1 MAAVEQT
8 EEEIA
13 MKKIA
18 TIIFAG
24 IIGLSMTL
32 APTFMSGDAYADDQE
47 KAQTEEPVSE
57 DVQDEQ
63 TDAETPKEDAK
74 TPEKD
79 ADSEDADSD
88 NADSDNAVKTMG
100 ESEEASD
107 DGPSAAEGSAL
118 EGLAGKNISEVENDP
133 EISWALEDPTFYRY
147 YDVDEDGMISDK
159 KVDLDEIEEFI
170 AKADANADGID
181 DTGNIETDGD
191 ITAMGG
197 GVTGLGKAQT
207 PSKYRNYKRYHCID
221 ISWWQGKVSDANW
234 KKIKAAGVT
243 HAIIRCGYSTLR
255 GGDHNTDSTF
265 ANNLN
270 GAYKAGIKVGVYY
283 YSTAVSVAEAK
294 SEAKYTISVINNY
307 KSKITLPV
315 VFDYETGGRLTSK
328 VMKSVGT
335 ASCIGF
341 CDTIKAAGYTPM
353 VYANYNTLCNFIDY
367 KTLQK
372 KYKMWL
378 ANYTNNGVATTYPG
392 SYWMWQYSSSGKV
405 NGLSGNIDINY
416 IFEPKTTSSEPAKA
430 TEPAK
435 TTAPAA
441 TTSSSSSST
450 KPATTSKAAATK
462 AKAPDGNKAVTTC
475 KMNYRKGPSK
485 KKKKVGSYKKGTTIY
500 IKSFHGNWAKMTNGY
515 YINRSHLKYKAIVL
529 TEKVNYRTGPGTK
542 YKKKGS
548 YKAGKIVTIV
558 KVKNGWAK
566 MDNGRWLKVKHTKI
580 Q

>member
-1 MAAVEQT
+1 
-8 EEEIA
+8 

-18 TIIFAG
+18 TIIFAC

-32 APTFMSGDAYADDQE
+32 APNFMTGSAYADDQE
-47 KAQTEEPVSE
+47 EVQQDAQAAESTDCEES
-57 DVQDEQ
+57 
-63 TDAETPKEDAK
+63 
-74 TPEKD
+74 
-79 ADSEDADSD
+79 SD
-88 NADSDNAVKTMG
+88 GDIT
-100 ESEEASD
+100 
-107 DGPSAAEGSAL
+107 AAEGSAL
-118 EGLAGKNISEVENDP
+118 EGLAGKNISDVENDP
-133 EISWALEDPTFYRY
+133 EISWALDDPTFYRY
-147 YDVDEDGMISDK
+147 YEVDEDGLISEK
-159 KVDLDEIEEFI
+159 KVDLDEVEKFLMS
-170 AKADANADGID
+170 ADANADGID
-181 DTGNIETDGD
+181 DTDNVETDGD

-197 GVTGLGKAQT
+197 GVNGLGKAQT
-207 PSKYRNYKRYHCID
+207 PSKYSGYTRYHCID
-221 ISWWQGKVSDANW
+221 ISWWQGSVSDANW

-243 HAIIRCGYSTLR
+243 HAIIRCGYSTLK
-255 GGDHNTDSTF
+255 GGSHNTDSTF

-283 YSTAVSVAEAK
+283 YSTAVSAAEAK
-294 SEAKYTISVINNY
+294 SEAQYTISVIKSY

-315 VFDYETGGRLTSK
+315 VFDYETGGRLTAK

-335 ASCIGF
+335 ASCIAF

-367 KTLQK
+367 KTLQS

-378 ANYTNNGVATTYPG
+378 ANYTTNGVATTYPG
-392 SYWMWQYSSSGKV
+392 DYWMWQYSSSGRV

-416 IFEPKTTSSEPAKA
+416 VFEPKNSSSAPA
-430 TEPAK
+430 P
-435 TTAPAA
+435 APAA
-441 TTSSSSSST
+441 SSPSSSSASSSQSAVT
-450 KPATTSKAAATK
+450 ATK
-462 AKAPDGNKAVTTC
+462 AKAPEGHKAVVTA

-485 KKKKVGSYKKGTTIY
+485 KKKKMGTYKKGKTIY

-515 YINRSHLKYKAIVL
+515 YINRSHLKYKAVVV
-529 TEKVNYRTGPGTK
+529 TDKVNYRKGPGKK

>member
-1 MAAVEQT
+1 
-8 EEEIA
+8 

-18 TIIFAG
+18 TIIFAC

-32 APTFMSGDAYADDQE
+32 APNFMTGSAYADDQDE
-47 KAQTEEPVSE
+47 
-57 DVQDEQ
+57 VQQD
-63 TDAETPKEDAK
+63 TAES
-74 TPEKD
+74 
-79 ADSEDADSD
+79 ADGEGSSD
-88 NADSDNAVKTMG
+88 GDI
-100 ESEEASD
+100 
-107 DGPSAAEGSAL
+107 SAAEGSAL
-118 EGLAGKNISEVENDP
+118 EGLAGKNISDVENDP
-133 EISWALEDPTFYRY
+133 DISWALDDPTFYRY
-147 YDVDEDGMISDK
+147 YEVGEDGLISEK
-159 KVDLDEIEEFI
+159 EVDLDEVEEFLMS
-170 AKADANADGID
+170 ADANADGID
-181 DTGNIETDGD
+181 DTDNVETDGD

-207 PSKYRNYKRYHCID
+207 PAKYSGYTRYHCID
-221 ISWWQGKVSDANW
+221 ISWWQGSVSDANW
-234 KKIKAAGVT
+234 QKIKAAGVT
-243 HAIIRCGYSTLR
+243 HAIIRCGYSTLK
-255 GGDHNTDSTF
+255 GGTHNTDSTF

-283 YSTAVSVAEAK
+283 YSTAVTVAEAQ
-294 SEAKYTISVINNY
+294 SEAQYTISVIKNF

-367 KTLQK
+367 RTLQS

-378 ANYTNNGVATTYPG
+378 ANYTTNGVATAYPG
-392 SYWMWQYSSSGKV
+392 DYWMWQYSSSGRV

-416 IFEPKTTSSEPAKA
+416 IFEPMSASS
-430 TEPAK
+430 
-435 TTAPAA
+435 APAA
-441 TTSSSSSST
+441 APAPSPST
-450 KPATTSKAAATK
+450 QTAAPAPK
-462 AKAPDGNKAVTTC
+462 AKAPAGHKAVVTE

-485 KKKKVGSYKKGTTIY
+485 KKKKVGTYKKGTTVY

-515 YINRSHLKYKAIVL
+515 YINRSHLKYKAVVV
-529 TEKVNYRTGPGTK
+529 TDKVNYRKGPGKK

-558 KVKNGWAK
+558 KVKDGWAK
-566 MDNGRWLKVKHTKI
+566 MSNGKWLKVKHTKI